1 MLRLPVRSYV
11 AAGDTVSEIVTV
23 GGQRLRCGALAIAA
37 EALGGSD
44 QNQTQNQNDRR
55 RKWVSRGVW
64 VVDGAVFPAGCNQG
78 MLIVPPGQ
86 GPPGTP
92 DGCAVRVCQLGAA
105 TSVTPEGKFV
115 LHASATVE
123 GVGTSSAEDDLRG
136 VLEMLVDVRSKP
148 LDTESAPGDG
158 ESAPRDGVIPGVEKP
173 RLVWGAFYR
182 QSYSAETDREED
194 VALPS
199 NVATCPAPDASC
211 DFIDAVR
218 AAERAAARLFGRG
231 DGEKLFPDDTP
242 SGAAAEDGDEVDR
255 TNKNPPF
262 AVDEE
267 EDEMDALLRDIPGLD
282 IPAD

>member
-182 QSYSAETDREED
+182 QSYSAETDSLED

-242 SGAAAEDGDEVDR
+242 SGAGAEDGDEDDR

>member
-182 QSYSAETDREED
+182 QSYSAETDSLED

-242 SGAAAEDGDEVDR
+242 SAAGAEDGDEDDR
-255 TNKNPPF
+255 TNKNP
-262 AVDEE
+262 DEE

>member
-11 AAGDTVSEIVTV
+11 AAGDTVSGIVTV

-136 VLEMLVDVRSKP
+136 VLEMMVDVRSQP

-158 ESAPRDGVIPGVEKP
+158 ESAPGDGVIPGVEKP
-173 RLVWGAFYR
+173 RLVWGAFYH
-182 QSYSAETDREED
+182 QSYSAETDSPED

-242 SGAAAEDGDEVDR
+242 SGAAAEDGDEDDR
-255 TNKNPPF
+255 TNKNP
-262 AVDEE
+262 DDE
-267 EDEMDALLRDIPGLD
+267 EDEMDVLLRDIPGLD

>member
-1 MLRLPVRSYV
+1 
-11 AAGDTVSEIVTV
+11 
-23 GGQRLRCGALAIAA
+23 
-37 EALGGSD
+37 
-44 QNQTQNQNDRR
+44 
-55 RKWVSRGVW
+55 
-64 VVDGAVFPAGCNQG
+64 
-78 MLIVPPGQ
+78 
-86 GPPGTP
+86 
-92 DGCAVRVCQLGAA
+92 
-105 TSVTPEGKFV
+105 VTPEGKFV

-158 ESAPRDGVIPGVEKP
+158 ESAPGDGVIPGVEKP
-173 RLVWGAFYR
+173 RLVWGAFYH
-182 QSYSAETDREED
+182 QSYSAETDSPED

-242 SGAAAEDGDEVDR
+242 SGAAAEDGDEDDR
-255 TNKNPPF
+255 TNKNP
-262 AVDEE
+262 DEE

>member
-11 AAGDTVSEIVTV
+11 TAGDTVSEIVTV

-37 EALGGSD
+37 DALGGCMGKQD
-44 QNQTQNQNDRR
+44 PTQNDRR

-64 VVDGAVFPAGCNQG
+64 VVDGPVFPAGCNQG

-136 VLEMLVDVRSKP
+136 VLEMLVDVRSRHP
-148 LDTESAPGDG
+148 ESAPGDG
-158 ESAPRDGVIPGVEKP
+158 DIPGDVGGGAGVIPGVEKP

-255 TNKNPPF
+255 TNKNP
-262 AVDEE
+262 DDE

>member
-182 QSYSAETDREED
+182 QSYSAETDSLED

-242 SGAAAEDGDEVDR
+242 SAAGAEDGDEDDR
-255 TNKNPPF
+255 TNKNP
-262 AVDEE
+262 DDE
-267 EDEMDALLRDIPGLD
+267 EDEMDVLLRDIPGLD

>member
-37 EALGGSD
+37 EALGGCMGKQD
-44 QNQTQNQNDRR
+44 PTQNDRR

-242 SGAAAEDGDEVDR
+242 SGAGAEDGDEDDR

>member
-1 MLRLPVRSYV
+1 MGKQDP
-11 AAGDTVSEIVTV
+11 T
-23 GGQRLRCGALAIAA
+23 
-37 EALGGSD
+37 
-44 QNQTQNQNDRR
+44 QNDRR

-64 VVDGAVFPAGCNQG
+64 VVDGPVFPAGCNQG

-158 ESAPRDGVIPGVEKP
+158 ESAPGDGVIPGVEKP

-242 SGAAAEDGDEVDR
+242 SGAGAEDGDEDDR

-262 AVDEE
+262 AVDDE

>member
-64 VVDGAVFPAGCNQG
+64 VVDGPVFPAGCNQG
-78 MLIVPPGQ
+78 ILIVPPGQ
-86 GPPGTP
+86 GPTGTP

-182 QSYSAETDREED
+182 QSYSAETDSLED

-242 SGAAAEDGDEVDR
+242 SGAAAEDGDEDDR
-255 TNKNPPF
+255 TNKNP
-262 AVDEE
+262 DEE

>member
-1 MLRLPVRSYV
+1 M
-11 AAGDTVSEIVTV
+11 
-23 GGQRLRCGALAIAA
+23 
-37 EALGGSD
+37 
-44 QNQTQNQNDRR
+44 
-55 RKWVSRGVW
+55 SRGVW
-64 VVDGAVFPAGCNQG
+64 VVDGPVFPAGCNQG

-136 VLEMLVDVRSKP
+136 VLEMMVDVRSQP

-158 ESAPRDGVIPGVEKP
+158 ESAPGDGVIPGVEKP

-182 QSYSAETDREED
+182 QSYSAETDSPED

-242 SGAAAEDGDEVDR
+242 SAAGAEDGDEDDR
-255 TNKNPPF
+255 TNKNP
-262 AVDEE
+262 DDE

>member
-182 QSYSAETDREED
+182 QSYSAETDSLED

-242 SGAAAEDGDEVDR
+242 SGAGAEDGDEDDR
-255 TNKNPPF
+255 TNKNP
-262 AVDEE
+262 DEE

>member
-11 AAGDTVSEIVTV
+11 AASDTVSEIVTV

-44 QNQTQNQNDRR
+44 QNQNQNQTQTQNDRR

-64 VVDGAVFPAGCNQG
+64 VVDGPVFPAGCNQG

-136 VLEMLVDVRSKP
+136 VLEMMVDVRSQP

-158 ESAPRDGVIPGVEKP
+158 ESATGDGVIPGVEKP

-182 QSYSAETDREED
+182 QSFSAESAASGIRWRPRSAHKNRAR
-194 VALPS
+194 VGAS
-199 NVATCPAPDASC
+199 NFVPAPGRSITHSSNAT
-211 DFIDAVR
+211 
-218 AAERAAARLFGRG
+218 AATLPIEIIV
-231 DGEKLFPDDTP
+231 P
-242 SGAAAEDGDEVDR
+242 SGIGYSD
-255 TNKNPPF
+255 
-262 AVDEE
+262 
-267 EDEMDALLRDIPGLD
+267 
-282 IPAD
+282 

>member
-1 MLRLPVRSYV
+1 MLRLPVRSYI

-136 VLEMLVDVRSKP
+136 VLEMMVDVRSQP

-158 ESAPRDGVIPGVEKP
+158 ESAPGDGVIPGVEKP

-242 SGAAAEDGDEVDR
+242 SAAGAEDGDGDDR
-255 TNKNPPF
+255 TNKNP
-262 AVDEE
+262 DDE

>member
-44 QNQTQNQNDRR
+44 QNQTQNQTQNDRR

-182 QSYSAETDREED
+182 QSYSAETDSLED

-242 SGAAAEDGDEVDR
+242 SGAAAEDGDEDDR
-255 TNKNPPF
+255 TNKNP
-262 AVDEE
+262 DEE

>member
-1 MLRLPVRSYV
+1 MRSYV

-182 QSYSAETDREED
+182 QSYSAETDSLED